1 MGMVALEPL
10 EGPGA
15 AAGPSCAA
23 AKAKVAARRKA
34 QKIFFISISSTSD
47 GSNLVVDDAFGR
59 CRG

>member
-34 QKIFFISISSTSD
+34 QKIFFISISS
-47 GSNLVVDDAFGR
+47 SNLVVDDAFGR